1 MSGAQLLQVKNL
13 KKYFEYK
20 PSALTKPKT
29 LKAVDDVSF
38 SLGAGETLGIVGESG
53 CGKTTTGY
61 TIARLYQPTSGE
73 ILFKGQDIASL
84 DESSLFHVRRKLQII
99 FQDPF
104 ASLNPRM
111 TVAEIIA
118 EPFEIFNIY
127 SGSKS
132 KTYQEVLRLLEL
144 VGLKKEYAGRYPH
157 EFSGGQRQRIGIA
170 RAIALNPELIV
181 CDEPI
186 SALDVSI
193 QAQIVN
199 LLQDLQEKLGLS
211 YIFISHNISMV
222 KYISDRICVMYLGRI
237 AELSDSFELYRNP
250 LHPYTSAL
258 LSAIPVADPDLA
270 EKRKRIIIE
279 GSVPSP
285 IDPPPGCR
293 FKQRCPRKM
302 AVCEKEDPPLR
313 EVAPRHHVACHL
325 YS

>member
-1 MSGAQLLQVKNL
+1 MNDATLLQIKHL

-38 SLGAGETLGIVGESG
+38 SLEAGETIGIVGESG

-84 DESSLFHVRRKLQII
+84 DESSLFNVRRKLQII

-118 EPFEIFNIY
+118 EPFEIFNVFK
-127 SGSKS
+127 GSK
-132 KTYQEVLRLLEL
+132 TQVFQEVLRLLEL
-144 VGLKKEYAGRYPH
+144 VGLKKEFAGRYPH

-199 LLQDLQEKLGLS
+199 LLQDLQEKLRLS

-222 KYISDRICVMYLGRI
+222 KYISDRICVMYLGRV
-237 AELSDSFELYRNP
+237 AELSESFELYRNP

-270 EKRKRIIIE
+270 ETRKRIIIE

-302 AVCEKEDPPLR
+302 AICDKEDPQLR
-313 EVAPRHHVACHL
+313 EVAPHHYVACHL

>member
-1 MSGAQLLQVKNL
+1 MSGEPLLQVRNL

-20 PSALTKPKT
+20 PSVLARRKT

-61 TIARLYQPTSGE
+61 TVARLYEPTSGS
-73 ILFKGQDIASL
+73 IVFNGKDISRLDDTALF
-84 DESSLFHVRRKLQII
+84 EVRKQLQII

-118 EPFEIFNIY
+118 EPFEIFNVC
-127 SGSKS
+127 SGSK
-132 KTYQEVLRLLEL
+132 KEIRQEVLRLLEL
-144 VGLKKEYAGRYPH
+144 VGLKKDHAGRYPH

-170 RAIALNPELIV
+170 RAIALNPQLIV

-211 YIFISHNISMV
+211 YLFISHNISMV

-237 AELSDSFELYRNP
+237 AELCESFELYEHP
-250 LHPYTSAL
+250 LHPYTAAL
-258 LSAIPVADPDLA
+258 LSAVPVADPDIA
-270 EKRKRIIIE
+270 ETRTRIILE
-279 GSVPSP
+279 GGVPSP

-293 FKQRCPRKM
+293 FKMRCPRRM
-302 AVCEKEDPPLR
+302 DICDSVDPPLK
-313 EVAPRHHVACHL
+313 EVAPGHHVACHL
-325 YS
+325 YA

>member
-1 MSGAQLLQVKNL
+1 MSGEVLLQVKNL

-20 PSALTKPKT
+20 PSALAKRKT

-38 SLGAGETLGIVGESG
+38 SLGLGETLGIVGESG

-61 TIARLYQPTSGE
+61 TIARLYEPTSGS
-73 ILFKGQDIASL
+73 IIFDGQDISTLNDAA
-84 DESSLFHVRRKLQII
+84 LFDVRKKLQII

-118 EPFEIFNIY
+118 EPFEIFNVF
-127 SGSKS
+127 SGSK
-132 KTYQEVLRLLEL
+132 KEIRQEVLRLLEL
-144 VGLKKEYAGRYPH
+144 VGLKKDHAGQYPH

-170 RAIALNPELIV
+170 RAIALNPKLIV

-199 LLQDLQEKLGLS
+199 FLQDLQEKFGLS
-211 YIFISHNISMV
+211 YLFISHNISMV
-222 KYISDRICVMYLGRI
+222 KYISDRISVMYLGRI
-237 AELSDSFELYRNP
+237 AELCESFELYKNP
-250 LHPYTSAL
+250 LHPYTTAL
-258 LSAIPVADPDLA
+258 LSAVPVADPDLA
-270 EKRKRIIIE
+270 EKRKRVILE
-279 GSVPSP
+279 GGVPSP

-293 FKQRCPRKM
+293 FKMRCPRKM
-302 AVCEKEDPPLR
+302 DICDTVDPPLS
-313 EVAPRHHVACHL
+313 EVAPGHYVACHL